1 MKKVQS
7 RLEATICLMNSPQG
21 FNNSAAAG
29 NFPGSVFI
37 NFNHDWTLESIL
49 TPYKLHTFAVKI
61 IGIIGKLQNK
71 KARFLFKI
79 ELLKWAR
86 KDLNLRP
93 ADYESAALTN

>member
-7 RLEATICLMNSPQG
+7 RLEATICLMNSPHG

-29 NFPGSVFI
+29 NFPGGVFI
-37 NFNHDWTLESIL
+37 NFNHVWTLESIH
-49 TPYKLHTFAVKI
+49 TPYKLHTLQLKI

-71 KARFLFKI
+71 KARFCNKI

-86 KDLNLRP
+86 EDLNLRP
-93 ADYESAALTN
+93 ADYE